1 MCDFDFQP
9 IIDVIVDGEGD
20 DAAELVQEAL
30 DAGIP
35 AADIIDKAL
44 VVGTQMVSDKY
55 DQKEY
60 FVPDLAASADAMTEA
75 LDILKPLLEQKDG
88 EDKGTVVIGVVKEC
102 SQEIGKNIVA
112 AMLSGA
118 GYKVYDLGTNV
129 APDTF
134 ISKVKE
140 VNADILAMSNPMLQT
155 TKYMKETAEK
165 LEAEGLR
172 GKVKITI
179 GGASTNPETAAQV
192 LADAWSKN
200 GNECIRVC
208 NRLMDDLQA

>member
-9 IIDVIVDGEGD
+9 IVDGEGD

-44 VVGTQMVSDKY
+44 VVGMQIVSDKY

-88 EDKGTVVIGVVKEC
+88 EDKGTIVIGVVKEC

-129 APDTF
+129 SPDTF

-179 GGASTNPETAAQV
+179 GGASRGRS
-192 LADAWSKN
+192 SK
-200 GNECIRVC
+200 
-208 NRLMDDLQA
+208 L